1 MSKWLSLLKNNELEM
16 LIALAF
22 YKIGKEDNY
31 AKDGKYEWIEN
42 NNIIMRE
49 ILLSRNIKNYTGY
62 ALFRYDFIFNEN
74 YISAYTKN
82 ELELIKKI
90 NE

>member
-1 MSKWLSLLKNNELEM
+1 
-16 LIALAF
+16 
-22 YKIGKEDNY
+22 
-31 AKDGKYEWIEN
+31 
-42 NNIIMRE
+42 MRE